1 MIEIDGE
8 EVDIL
13 REHCPEWSDCSD
25 FSDGPGSCYDDP
37 RAELLKMDAI
47 QWFIDHFG
55 EENEN
60 FTIQAFDVIIMDAL
74 DPEDQIDFAAVLY
87 NSTSFEKSVMN
98 ALSDDGILVAQL
110 GRSPMHRDPADE
122 SSPFSTRGNMINN
135 LEQLGYKS
143 LHVYAEAHTDFDAPW
158 SYLVALK
165 DDNLRAN
172 WYRSAPKLDIELHNR
187 IHRTKS
193 GKPAMHSFDV
203 ATMTQYQVPPKVFEI
218 NYCRQNASHQ
228 ECFVD
233 PFIVSNATEFREE
246 LNVKIYSPAI
256 ERHLRVSSTSP
267 DFVDTIADSND
278 KWNWGVC

>member
-1 MIEIDGE
+1 
-8 EVDIL
+8 
-13 REHCPEWSDCSD
+13 
-25 FSDGPGSCYDDP
+25 
-37 RAELLKMDAI
+37 
-47 QWFIDHFG
+47 
-55 EENEN
+55 
-60 FTIQAFDVIIMDAL
+60 
-74 DPEDQIDFAAVLY
+74 
-87 NSTSFEKSVMN
+87 
-98 ALSDDGILVAQL
+98 
-110 GRSPMHRDPADE
+110 MHRDPADE

-143 LHVYAEAHTDFDAPW
+143 LHVYAEVRSANCILDYFILGHHTNDMFIHLQAHTDFDATW

-256 ERHLRVSSTSP
+256 ERHLRVSSMSP

-278 KWNWGVC
+278 KWDWGVC